1 MSDTPQ
7 VAPVKVDKF
16 VKHFIALRDKKK
28 LMEEA
33 FNLEK
38 KKVTD
43 VMDKIEGILQGF
55 LEKAGGDGIKTKYGS
70 VYLTTKTTASLADPE
85 AFMDFIIA
93 NELFDLLD
101 RRANSTA
108 CKEYAEEH
116 NAIPPGVNLNSYT
129 TVGVR
134 RA

>member
-1 MSDTPQ
+1 MSDT
-7 VAPVKVDKF
+7 PVKVDKY

-43 VMDKIEGILQGF
+43 LMDSIEGVLQAF
-55 LEKAGGDGIKTKYGS
+55 LEKAGSEGIKTQYGS
-70 VYLTTKTTASLADPE
+70 VYLSTKTTASLADPE
-85 AFMDFIIA
+85 AFMTWIIA
-93 NELFDLLD
+93 NNMFDLLD

-108 CKEYAEEH
+108 CKDYAEEH
-116 NAIPPGVNLNSYT
+116 KELPPGLNLNSYT
-129 TVGVR
+129 SVGVR
-134 RA
+134 RPT